1 MAALQRGGSMMPA
14 HNGVPE
20 STPAGDLAR
29 QQWQAWAAS
38 RRRFLKGSAIGAAAL
53 VAAASGRTPFL
64 PLAPAAAQ
72 DGEPKMGGTITMS
85 LADDDV
91 SSFDPIPV
99 FDNMSIWTML
109 LIYDQLIRVGPD
121 GLSLE
126 PGLATEWSKSEDGL
140 AYSFKL
146 RETNF
151 HDGTPCTADDVAFA
165 LDRATFDENSS
176 WAFIFSAV
184 ESITATDPTTVDIKL
199 KQIWVPFEADLA
211 LFGASI
217 YPKAAFE
224 AQGEDLWQAP
234 IGTGPF
240 MFDSWDKGARVTLKK
255 NPEYWDAP
263 KPYLDELVFEVLTD
277 ANARMLQFQA
287 GDLDIVTDVPFNQLE
302 PVRSN
307 PDYVVL
313 QDAVARFDYIGLNV
327 TRAPLDDKKV
337 RQAINYAV
345 DKDSIIENVL
355 FGAGEPATSFLP
367 KMPGRDPNAPGYP
380 HDLEKAKAL
389 IAESGHPDGFAF
401 DIMIATGDPVASQVC
416 QLVAAQVGEIG
427 GDVTITQL
435 EPGIWTERLTVAM
448 DYDAAK
454 TYYTTDIVDP
464 DELAA
469 FAVLSDGGTDAV
481 WTSYKNEE
489 VDQLIRDSQIETD
502 PEKRQEMYNRI
513 QALQLDDAPMI
524 FLYYPTGR
532 TATQSY
538 VKNFRILPTGNYRL
552 YESWRDDV

>member
-1 MAALQRGGSMMPA
+1 MTAQEGANVPIPDAAVAAAQW
-14 HNGVPE
+14 
-20 STPAGDLAR
+20 R
-29 QQWQAWAAS
+29 QWALS
-38 RRRFLKGSAIGAAAL
+38 RRRFLQGSALGAAAL
-53 VAAASGRTPFL
+53 ATAASGRAPFL
-64 PLAPAAAQ
+64 AAAPAAAQ
-72 DGEPKMGGTITMS
+72 DGEPKMGGTVSMS

-126 PGLATEWSKSEDGL
+126 PGLATEWTRSEDGL
-140 AYSFKL
+140 AYTFTL
-146 RETNF
+146 RETAF
-151 HDGTPCTADDVAFA
+151 HDGTPCTAEDAAFC
-165 LDRATFDENSS
+165 LNRAAFDEASS

-184 ESITATDPTTVDIKL
+184 ETFEATDATTLTAKL
-199 KQIWVPFEADLA
+199 KQIWVPFEADMA

-240 MFDSWDKGARVTLKK
+240 MFDAWEKGARITLKK
-255 NPEYWDAP
+255 NPSYWEAP

-277 ANARMLQFQA
+277 ANARMLQFQS

-302 PVRSN
+302 PLRAN
-307 PDYVVL
+307 PDVVVL

-327 TRAPLDDKKV
+327 TRAPLDDRKV
-337 RQAINYAV
+337 RQAINHAV
-345 DKDSIIENVL
+345 DKDAIIQNVL
-355 FGAGEPATSFLP
+355 FGAGTPATSFLP
-367 KMPGRDPNAPGYP
+367 KMPGNDPNSPGYP
-380 HDLEKAKAL
+380 FDLEKAKAL
-389 IAESGHPDGFAF
+389 IAESGHKDGFGF
-401 DIMIATGDPVASQVC
+401 EIIITTGDPVASQVC
-416 QLVAAQVGEIG
+416 QLVAAQVAAIG

-435 EPGIWTERLTVAM
+435 EPGIWTERVTVAK
-448 DYDAAK
+448 DFDAAK
-454 TYYTTDIVDP
+454 TYYTTDIIDP

-489 VDQLIRDSQIETD
+489 VDQLIRDAQVELD
-502 PEKRQEMYNRI
+502 PAKRQEMYNKI
-513 QALQLDDAPMI
+513 QALHLDDAPMI

-532 TATQSY
+532 TATQTY
-538 VKNFRILPTGNYRL
+538 VKNFHILPTGNYRL